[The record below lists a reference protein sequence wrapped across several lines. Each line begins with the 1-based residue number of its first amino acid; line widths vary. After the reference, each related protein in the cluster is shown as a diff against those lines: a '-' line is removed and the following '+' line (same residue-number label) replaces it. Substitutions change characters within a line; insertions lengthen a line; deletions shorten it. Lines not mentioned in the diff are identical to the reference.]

1 MDCSPPGSSVHGI
14 SHSRILKWVA
24 ISFYKGSF
32 LPRDQTCV
40 SCDPCTGKQF
50 FTTEP
55 PGKPVILFTGSY
67 KNVNTVQ
74 TDNFIH
80 LWNSIAIASLSVL
93 NLMMTDTALDIST
106 QKSMCWGR
114 YVDLEI
120 GTGINAD
127 VESDVDIY
135 IYIHINIVFRTTIL
149 KCVSPVQ
156 YVALK

>member
-1 MDCSPPGSSVHGI
+1 
-14 SHSRILKWVA
+14 
-24 ISFYKGSF
+24 
-32 LPRDQTCV
+32 
-40 SCDPCTGKQF
+40 
-50 FTTEP
+50 
-55 PGKPVILFTGSY
+55 
-67 KNVNTVQ
+67 
-74 TDNFIH
+74 
-80 LWNSIAIASLSVL
+80 
-93 NLMMTDTALDIST
+93 
-106 QKSMCWGR
+106 MCWGR